1 MPITAT
7 RRQFLN
13 AVSLASAGALIRV
26 PQVLAAEEALETTA
40 VRLLKF
46 PGICIAPQYAAE
58 QLLRAEGFTDVR
70 YVDWEPNLSLSVKV
84 GRGDADF
91 SLDFAGQSIQAID
104 SGAAIT
110 ILGRVHVGCYELFA
124 KDEIRS
130 VGDLKNRTIGIRT
143 GGANPHVYLTAMAAH
158 IGVDPT
164 HDIRWVTSA
173 DGPNPFNLFING
185 EIDAYLAIPPEPQE
199 LRARGIRHVVLN
211 SIVDR
216 PWSQYFCCM
225 LAGNREFVTANTVAT
240 KRVLRAI
247 VKAADLCVSQPALI
261 ARQIVDRGFADNYD
275 FALQS
280 LGAIPYDK
288 WREYDPEDT
297 VRFYALRLHEV
308 GFIKSTPQKIIADGT
323 DWRFLD
329 EVKRELKA

>member
-110 ILGRVHVGCYELFA
+110 ILGGVHVGCYELFA

-158 IGVDPT
+158 IGVTRPMTFVGSPAPT
-164 HDIRWVTSA
+164 ARTPSIFSSTARLTPTWLSRPSLRNCGLAESA
-173 DGPNPFNLFING
+173 TLFST
-185 EIDAYLAIPPEPQE
+185 ASST
-199 LRARGIRHVVLN
+199 ARGRSISAACSPAIGSSSWQIRSPLN
-211 SIVDR
+211 A
-216 PWSQYFCCM
+216 CCAP
-225 LAGNREFVTANTVAT
+225 L
-240 KRVLRAI
+240 
-247 VKAADLCVSQPALI
+247 
-261 ARQIVDRGFADNYD
+261 
-275 FALQS
+275 
-280 LGAIPYDK
+280 
-288 WREYDPEDT
+288 
-297 VRFYALRLHEV
+297 
-308 GFIKSTPQKIIADGT
+308 
-323 DWRFLD
+323 
-329 EVKRELKA
+329 